1 LLLIGNRRKGVI
13 GDEQHPVARFPQLGN
28 GVNRASNWLV
38 HQPNDTI

>member
-1 LLLIGNRRKGVI
+1 MAG
-13 GDEQHPVARFPQLGN
+13 FPQLGN

>member
-1 LLLIGNRRKGVI
+1 
-13 GDEQHPVARFPQLGN
+13 VARFPQLGN